1 MNTIIVGVDASE
13 HSEDAIAFASTLG
26 RDSNARVVVA
36 CAFRPDDSPRPVRD
50 PEFQTTAQQQ
60 AQQIAWRMSH
70 RLEGIEPGRIRTCA
84 VEMSSRDHG
93 LHELAASEAA
103 AIVIVGASHA
113 GSFAHLLPSG
123 IGARLLHDA
132 AFAVAVIPDG
142 YRTHADQPIRRIGVA
157 YDGSA
162 ESRAALVAAVAAVH
176 AFGGE
181 LEVIT
186 VLSARVFATPT
197 MMGGPG
203 YINVDE
209 EFGREAREELDTI
222 LAGLPGDLLA
232 EGTILDGRPAHQLTR
247 HTKRLDLLLLGSR
260 GYNPLHALLADGV
273 SGRVLRDAHCPVI
286 AVPRGAEAPLEFLAG
301 SRPRTS
307 GSRTTGGGATAP
319 GYA

>member
-1 MNTIIVGVDASE
+1 MNTILVGVDASE

-26 RDSNARVVVA
+26 RASNARVVVA
-36 CAFRPDDSPRPVRD
+36 CAFRCDDSLRPVRD
-50 PEFQTTAQQQ
+50 PAFQSTARQQ
-60 AQQIAWRMSH
+60 AQRIAWRMSR
-70 RLEGIEPGRIRTCA
+70 RLDDIEADRIRTCA
-84 VEMSSRDHG
+84 VAMSSRDHG
-93 LHELAASEAA
+93 LHELAASEEA
-103 AIVIVGASHA
+103 AIVIAGSSHA
-113 GSFAHLLPSG
+113 GGFAQFVPSG

-132 AFAVAVIPDG
+132 AFAVAVVPDG
-142 YRTHADQPIRRIGVA
+142 YRTRADQPIRRIGVA
-157 YDGSA
+157 YDGSP

-176 AFGGE
+176 AFGAE

-186 VLSARVFATPT
+186 VLSAQVFATPT

-209 EFGREAREELDTI
+209 ESGREAREELDRI

-260 GYNPLHALLADGV
+260 GYNPLHALVADGV

-286 AVPRGAEAPLEFLAG
+286 AVPRGAATPLEFLAR
-301 SRPRTS
+301 SR
-307 GSRTTGGGATAP
+307 A
-319 GYA
+319 

>member
-1 MNTIIVGVDASE
+1 
-13 HSEDAIAFASTLG
+13 
-26 RDSNARVVVA
+26 
-36 CAFRPDDSPRPVRD
+36 
-50 PEFQTTAQQQ
+50 
-60 AQQIAWRMSH
+60 MSH
-70 RLEGIEPGRIRTCA
+70 RLEGIEPSRIRTCA

-103 AIVIVGASHA
+103 AIVIVGSSHA
-113 GSFAHLLPSG
+113 GGFAQLVSNG

-132 AFAVAVIPDG
+132 AFAVAVVPDG
-142 YRTHADQPIRRIGVA
+142 YRTRADQPIRRIGVA

-176 AFGGE
+176 AFGAE

-186 VLSARVFATPT
+186 VRCARVFATAT

-222 LAGLPGDLLA
+222 LAGLPDDLLA

-260 GYNPLHALLADGV
+260 GYNQLHALLADGV

-286 AVPRGAEAPLEFLAG
+286 AVPRGAKAATRGELDVRRRQAGAPQRAVRQRDPVHRMADEHDQRRPQRRGPTISEG
-301 SRPRTS
+301 SWRGPS
-307 GSRTTGGGATAP
+307 GP
-319 GYA
+319 D

>member
-1 MNTIIVGVDASE
+1 MNTILVGVDASE
-13 HSEDAIAFASTLG
+13 HSEDAIAFASRLG
-26 RDSNARVVVA
+26 RDSNARIVVA
-36 CAFRPDDSPRPVRD
+36 CAFRWDDWLRPVSA
-50 PEFQTTAQQQ
+50 PELQSTAQQQ
-60 AQQIAWRMSH
+60 AQQIAWRMSR
-70 RLEGIEPGRIRTCA
+70 RLDGIEPDRIRTRA
-84 VEMSSRDHG
+84 VAMSSRDHG

-103 AIVIVGASHA
+103 AIVIVGSSHA
-113 GSFAHLLPSG
+113 GGFSQFLPNG

-132 AFAVAVIPDG
+132 AFAVAVVPDG
-142 YRTHADQPIRRIGVA
+142 YRTRADQPIRRIGVA

-181 LEVIT
+181 LEVIR
-186 VLSARVFATPT
+186 VLSAQVFATPT

-222 LAGLPGDLLA
+222 VAGLPGDLLA

-260 GYNPLHALLADGV
+260 GYNPLHALVADGV

-286 AVPRGAEAPLEFLAG
+286 AVPRGAPTPLEFLAA
-301 SRPRTS
+301 RRT
-307 GSRTTGGGATAP
+307 
-319 GYA
+319 